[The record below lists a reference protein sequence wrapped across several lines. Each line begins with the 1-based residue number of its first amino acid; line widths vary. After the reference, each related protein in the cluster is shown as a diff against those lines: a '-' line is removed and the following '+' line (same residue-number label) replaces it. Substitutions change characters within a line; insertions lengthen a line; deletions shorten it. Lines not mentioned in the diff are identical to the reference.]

1 MAARVPNICVTM
13 ERMCHPIIVR
23 TIKWNNDLVNLDS
36 RVGRV
41 HCLLCMRPMNTGNL
55 SVTASNP
62 WPDLAS

>member
-36 RVGRV
+36 RVAPRV
-41 HCLLCMRPMNTGNL
+41 G
-55 SVTASNP
+55 A
-62 WPDLAS
+62 PDEHG